1 MNVPYYCK
9 MLIGESTCMCVCV
22 LVVEGRVHGNSMPF
36 SQFFSKANA
45 SLKNFLLKKM
55 VPIIP
60 PQY

>member
-1 MNVPYYCK
+1 
-9 MLIGESTCMCVCV
+9 MLIGESTCICVCV
-22 LVVEGRVHGNSMPF
+22 LVMEGRVHGSSMPF

-55 VPIIP
+55 VPAIP